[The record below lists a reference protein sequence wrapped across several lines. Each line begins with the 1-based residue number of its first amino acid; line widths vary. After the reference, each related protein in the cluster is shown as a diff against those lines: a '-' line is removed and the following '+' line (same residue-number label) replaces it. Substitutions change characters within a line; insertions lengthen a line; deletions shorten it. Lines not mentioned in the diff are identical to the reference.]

1 MPSNQMKFDPEK
13 ANFTNPFQL
22 HRIYFQKEF
31 IVLPPDVC
39 YIEINFENTLLE
51 VFAGERANLILQ
63 LRISDEQLKN
73 LQQLHSQHSSERYQA
88 VEKYLHH
95 LGISIEEIN
104 EDYINLEWNYSSD
117 NDTEDESVTDVL
129 QLDELLSI
137 LL

>member
-1 MPSNQMKFDPEK
+1 MSSNQMKFDLEK
-13 ANFTNPFQL
+13 ATFINPFQL

-31 IVLPPDVC
+31 IVLPPDVR

-51 VFAGERANLILQ
+51 VFAGDRANLILQ

-73 LQQLHSQHSSERYQA
+73 LQQLYSQHSSERYQA
-88 VEKYLHH
+88 VESYLNH

-104 EDYINLEWNYSSD
+104 EEYINLEWDYSSD
-117 NDTEDESVTDVL
+117 DDTEDESITDVI

>member
-1 MPSNQMKFDPEK
+1 MLSTQQKFDLEK
-13 ANFTNPFQL
+13 ANFTNPFHL

-31 IVLPPDVC
+31 IVLPPDVR

-73 LQQLHSQHSSERYQA
+73 LQQLYSQHSSERYQTI
-88 VEKYLHH
+88 EKYLHY
-95 LGISIEEIN
+95 LGISIEE
-104 EDYINLEWNYSSD
+104 YINLEWNYSSD
-117 NDTEDESVTDVL
+117 DDTEDESVTDVI
-129 QLDELLSI
+129 QLDELLSV

>member
-1 MPSNQMKFDPEK
+1 MSSNQMKFDLEK
-13 ANFTNPFQL
+13 ATFINPFQL

-31 IVLPPDVC
+31 IVLPPDVR

-51 VFAGERANLILQ
+51 VFAGDRANLILQ

-73 LQQLHSQHSSERYQA
+73 LQQLYSQHSSERYQA
-88 VEKYLHH
+88 VESHLNH

-104 EDYINLEWNYSSD
+104 EEYINLEWDYSSD
-117 NDTEDESVTDVL
+117 DDTEDESITDVI

>member
-1 MPSNQMKFDPEK
+1 MLSTQQKFDPE
-13 ANFTNPFQL
+13 NVTFINSFQL

-31 IVLPPDVC
+31 IVLPSDVR

-51 VFAGERANLILQ
+51 VFAGERSNLILQ

-73 LQQLHSQHSSERYQA
+73 LQQLHSQHSSERYQTI
-88 VEKYLHH
+88 EKYLHH

-104 EDYINLEWNYSSD
+104 EEYINLEWNYSSD
-117 NDTEDESVTDVL
+117 DDTEDESVTDVL

>member
-1 MPSNQMKFDPEK
+1 M
-13 ANFTNPFQL
+13 
-22 HRIYFQKEF
+22 
-31 IVLPPDVC
+31 
-39 YIEINFENTLLE
+39 
-51 VFAGERANLILQ
+51 Q

-73 LQQLHSQHSSERYQA
+73 LQQLHSPQSSKRYQA
-88 VEKYLHH
+88 VEKYLRH

-117 NDTEDESVTDVL
+117 DETEDESVTDIL

>member
-1 MPSNQMKFDPEK
+1 MLSTQQKFDPE
-13 ANFTNPFQL
+13 NVTFINPFQL

-31 IVLPPDVC
+31 IVLPPDVH

-51 VFAGERANLILQ
+51 VFAGERSNLILQ

-73 LQQLHSQHSSERYQA
+73 LQQLYSQHSSERYQTF
-88 VEKYLHH
+88 EKYLHH

-117 NDTEDESVTDVL
+117 DDTEDESVTDVL